1 MFKYYTDISSYIYQ
15 SLVDTPKHKQTK
27 TKTNK
32 QKQKQNKTKQNKTK
46 QTKKKKKKRNKTRNE
61 TLNVATLANAFCRT
75 SLVNTDFNT
84 WIAGSH
90 I

>member
-1 MFKYYTDISSYIYQ
+1 M
-15 SLVDTPKHKQTK
+15 VDTQKKKTK
-27 TKTNK
+27 TKTKTKKNK
-32 QKQKQNKTKQNKTK
+32 NKNKTKN
-46 QTKKKKKKRNKTRNE
+46 
-61 TLNVATLANAFCRT
+61 LNVATLANAVCRT